1 MRARRTREDH
11 IISMRQ
17 HAVVLAKG
25 VLSGERP
32 ILDGCLWLDALR
44 LEIGVEDSDPDFSV
58 FAMISSQIDSLPI
71 GAVRNSW
78 TSEALAE
85 IEPQILSATAW
96 AAPLAMPACQSVV
109 NRFGA

>member
-1 MRARRTREDH
+1 
-11 IISMRQ
+11 MRQ
-17 HAVVLAKG
+17 HAVMLAKG
-25 VLSGERP
+25 ILSGESP

-44 LEIGVEDSDPDFSV
+44 LEIGIEDSDPDFSV

-71 GAVRNSW
+71 GAVRNNW

-85 IEPQILSATAW
+85 IEPQIQSATAW
-96 AAPLAMPACQSVV
+96 ATPLAIRACQSVV